1 MRRYQ
6 NDAVLRHAGQQRAQ
20 AHALARVK
28 AGGRLVQNQQPGVA
42 QQGGGQQQALLHA
55 AAVRRQPLIELV
67 GQVDG
72 RGHARDL
79 AGHGGARNFFQ
90 RGHVGQ
96 KAAAGVAVVQAL
108 LLRHIAEHAAER
120 NAVRGAAAP
129 QHLA

>member
-1 MRRYQ
+1 MPPLYAASRLSSSSVRLT
-6 NDAVLRHAGQQRAQ
+6 AAATRATSPGT
-20 AHALARVK
+20 AARV
-28 AGGRLVQNQQPGVA
+28 
-42 QQGGGQQQALLHA
+42 
-55 AAVRRQPLIELV
+55 
-67 GQVDG
+67 
-72 RGHARDL
+72 
-79 AGHGGARNFFQ
+79 NFLQ